1 MYSNYHYLSLI
12 NIQKGQF
19 VTGGSVIGQS
29 GRSVDHGPLLEFQ
42 IRQITP
48 AGNPIALDPVN
59 WLRRR
64 RE

>member
-1 MYSNYHYLSLI
+1 
-12 NIQKGQF
+12 
-19 VTGGSVIGQS
+19 
-29 GRSVDHGPLLEFQ
+29 VDHGPLLEFQ
-42 IRQITP
+42 IRQTTP